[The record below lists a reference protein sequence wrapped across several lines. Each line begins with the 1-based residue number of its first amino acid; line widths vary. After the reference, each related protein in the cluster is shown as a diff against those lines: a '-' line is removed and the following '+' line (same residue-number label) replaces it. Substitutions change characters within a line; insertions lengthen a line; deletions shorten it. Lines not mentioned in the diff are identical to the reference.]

1 MRISKQTIPWYTVI
15 NCGGIEF
22 NRNRFESLPEISP
35 GVSHCQR
42 SAATPNAG
50 CRTYREEGAL
60 NPWHLG
66 ARYRMGSIQRFSGL
80 LRQIFLRGVG
90 GLNPWHLWAR
100 YRTWSHPQIFFQRG
114 GYLIIQTRS
123 GFSNAAIYR
132 HKFARCL
139 STRPIYFP
147 VHLGARLQKDVAKF
161 RVGGWGGGVADG
173 QR

>member
-1 MRISKQTIPWYTVI
+1 MHISKQTIPWYTVM
-15 NCGGIEF
+15 NCGGIELKW
-22 NRNRFESLPEISP
+22 NRFESLPKISP

-66 ARYRMGSIQRFSGL
+66 ARYRMGSTQRFSGL

-100 YRTWSHPQIFFQRG
+100 YRTGPHAQIFYGARG
-114 GYLIIQTRS
+114 L
-123 GFSNAAIYR
+123 
-132 HKFARCL
+132 
-139 STRPIYFP
+139 IYFLEIKDFKRP
-147 VHLGARLQKDVAKF
+147 RARKHCAIRTFDA
-161 RVGGWGGGVADG
+161 R
-173 QR
+173 